1 MIEERLLICL
11 RGRANARGV
20 VPVRANALASE
31 VEASQDDVRAAL
43 ENLARAGL
51 VEILAPFPFL
61 VVKLRKWSG
70 EAVKTADS
78 APSAYSYPKQLFH
91 SQHLKASYRPKGEE
105 PASELLHEI
114 LETLGPG
121 GWSAQRLSNPHEAG
135 LWQSSLQY
143 LIHET
148 AQPGPGNRAVLA
160 RLSEFL
166 FMELLRWQ
174 LRTSAESG
182 SGWFAGLHDPH
193 VGRALQLM
201 HSEPARAWSVQDLAR
216 QSALSRAS
224 LGRKFVAL
232 VGHSPMQYLAVWRM
246 HLARQLLRDSRLGIG
261 EIAGRVGYES
271 EAAFNRAFRRLVGS
285 PPSAWRQARVPLAHA
300 AGREIHLNVG

>member
-114 LETLGPG
+114 LETLG
-121 GWSAQRLSNPHEAG
+121 
-135 LWQSSLQY
+135 
-143 LIHET
+143 ET
-148 AQPGPGNRAVLA
+148 DATSFEKAV
-160 RLSEFL
+160 
-166 FMELLRWQ
+166 ELY
-174 LRTSAESG
+174 S
-182 SGWFAGLHDPH
+182 PH
-193 VGRALQLM
+193 VIRAALDRVRR
-201 HSEPARAWSVQDLAR
+201 ARDIRKSRTALFRHLLPRLAQFDQR
-216 QSALSRAS
+216 P
-224 LGRKFVAL
+224 
-232 VGHSPMQYLAVWRM
+232 H
-246 HLARQLLRDSRLGIG
+246 
-261 EIAGRVGYES
+261 
-271 EAAFNRAFRRLVGS
+271 
-285 PPSAWRQARVPLAHA
+285 
-300 AGREIHLNVG
+300 